1 MADSTGITVATLQ
14 GRRNPG
20 TDGPDGQTRSGDD
33 AAIYQGSEV
42 AGGTHVVLDG
52 QQAIVRHAPDPGA
65 QSSFP
70 AAQRGR
76 GQRPGK

>member
-1 MADSTGITVATLQ
+1 MQTGITTAVLKGA
-14 GRRNPG
+14 NS
-20 TDGPDGQTRSGDD
+20 PDGQTRSGDD
-33 AAIYQGSEV
+33 AAIYQGPEV

-52 QQAIVRHAPDPGA
+52 QQAVIRNQPDPGA

-76 GQRPGK
+76 GQWSGRGK